1 MRYKVAGPT
10 STVVLPGLT
19 TLYRDSLLGGAGWS
33 GYKVASPTST
43 VVFSRVL
50 PGLATL
56 YRNSLLGGAGW
67 GIKWLVQLSFFQ
79 YLDRPLY
86 TGISLL
92 GGAGWSGYKVASP
105 TSTVVFSVVFNLD
118 WQLYR
123 IILCSGALL
132 GGAGWSGYKVA
143 SPTSTV
149 VFSGFYL
156 DWPLYT
162 GFFARGSWM
171 ERV

>member
-1 MRYKVAGPT
+1 M
-10 STVVLPGLT
+10 
-19 TLYRDSLLGGAGWS
+19 
-33 GYKVASPTST
+33 GYKVASPT
-43 VVFSRVL
+43 VVFSV
-50 PGLATL
+50 PGPATL
-56 YRNSLLGGAGW
+56 YR
-67 GIKWLVQLSFFQ
+67 
-79 YLDRPLY
+79 D
-86 TGISLL
+86 SLL

>member
-1 MRYKVAGPT
+1 MDWPLFYRDSLLGSGMRYKVAGPT

-56 YRNSLLGGAGW
+56 YRKSLLGGAGW

-79 YLDRPLY
+79 WFYLDRPLY
-86 TGISLL
+86 TGI
-92 GGAGWSGYKVASP
+92 
-105 TSTVVFSVVFNLD
+105 
-118 WQLYR
+118 
-123 IILCSGALL
+123 LCSGELD
-132 GGAGWSGYKVA
+132 GAGIKWPVQHRLLFFQLFLTWIGNFIEL
-143 SPTSTV
+143 
-149 VFSGFYL
+149 FS
-156 DWPLYT
+156 
-162 GFFARGSWM
+162 ARGLCSG
-171 ERV
+171 ERDGAGIKWPVQHRL